1 MAKKWTNKC
10 GARAELLFANHLF
23 FVDVLRDNVTV
34 MSTTRYKTA
43 SCKPET
49 KKKGQGNDYNIII

>member
-10 GARAELLFANHLF
+10 GAHAELSFANHLL

-34 MSTTRYKTA
+34 MSTTIETA

-49 KKKGQGNDYNIII
+49 KKKGQGNDYNIIF